1 MIDGMT
7 TSEAAASEAVV
18 SAVVVSAASE
28 AVASEAVAVAAAG
41 NKNNRCHTAQKGT
54 ICSAIQIK
62 TFSNYDKKDF

>member
-1 MIDGMT
+1 MT
-7 TSEAAASEAVV
+7 TSHTDTTTSAVAVLEAAALE
-18 SAVVVSAASE
+18 ASE

-54 ICSAIQIK
+54 ICSAIRIK